1 MIRKKPVLF
10 ILIALL
16 TLFIIYVAG
25 WLIRTDLLIKEK
37 FASGQFVSPTQ
48 FFSRSL
54 ELAPNGPLIET
65 ELLTLLQSQNYR
77 ERPWGTRLQPSDYS
91 KTSGEECSKIYAQS
105 LKCFAFFHH
114 LKNKIQIVTTDE
126 LDRILVLL
134 EVDPETQEAKNLE
147 SLMLFPQL
155 FAQYLGNQPI
165 IQNPRSLQEIPR
177 QCLDAALAIEDPHFL
192 DHQGISWRGLLR
204 AFWVNLRSAR
214 LAQGGSTV
222 TQQLV
227 KNYFLTPERTLS
239 RKIKEILIS
248 FLVER
253 AIEKD
258 QILETYLNIIYLG
271 QQGNFQVRGYSA
283 AAQFYFHKDL
293 SNLDLADCALLAA
306 VINSPGLFNPFKNKE
321 RALQRREKVLTDME
335 EQKRILPEDKLQALQ
350 KPLPEKAAIEV
361 RETAPYFIDGVIKAL
376 HAEGFYD
383 LSGYKIYTT
392 LDLPS
397 QRAAQTAVQNHL
409 KNLEATSA
417 HHQKNKT
424 HSLQAVLV
432 SSDVKTG
439 DVLALVGGRDHR
451 MTPYNRVLESSR
463 QVGSVFKPLVYLTAF
478 YEMDD
483 FSPTTLLTNK
493 PFEHTSHGQKWKPK
507 NYDGKTSEQVPA
519 FFALKES
526 LNIPTAKLALDVG
539 LDKIINVAQDLG
551 AVSEIKPYASL
562 SLGSFEM
569 TPMEVLQIY
578 SNIARWGDKKP
589 LRLVRGVENKEGVSV
604 WRAENTTE
612 PSMVDKGNFVD
623 LISILSEAM
632 KSGTGQGIKAMGLD
646 IECAGKTG
654 TTTNYKDAWFA
665 GFSADQAAVVWTG
678 YDDNTPVQLSGAS
691 GALPIWTQY
700 MKSTSGLR
708 GPSAFDWPQENLS
721 TLSLAPQELINLGI
735 PEEKAIPTV
744 LYSTHPKK

>member
-10 ILIALL
+10 ILIAML

-54 ELAPNGPLIET
+54 ELAPNGSLQES

-77 ERPWGTRLQPSDYS
+77 ERVWGTRLQPSDYAKS
-91 KTSGEECSKIYAQS
+91 TGEECVKIYAQS
-105 LKCFAFFHH
+105 LKCYAFYHH

-134 EVDPETQEAKNLE
+134 EVDPDTQEAKNLE

-192 DHQGISWRGLLR
+192 DHQGVSWRGLLR

-214 LAQGGSTV
+214 MAQGGSTV

-227 KNYFLTPERTLS
+227 KNYFLTPERTVS
-239 RKIKEILIS
+239 RKVKEILIS

-253 AIEKD
+253 AVAKD

-271 QQGNFQVRGYSA
+271 QQGNFQIRGYSA
-283 AAQFYFHKDL
+283 AAQFYFRKDL

-306 VINSPGLFNPFKNKE
+306 VINSPGLFNPFKNQE
-321 RALQRREKVLTDME
+321 RALQRREKVLSDME
-335 EQKRILPEDKLQALQ
+335 EQKRILPEDKSLALQ

-361 RETAPYFIDGVIKAL
+361 RETAPYFIDGVIKTL
-376 HAEGFYD
+376 RTEGFYD

-397 QRAAQTAVQNHL
+397 QRAAQTAVQTHL
-409 KNLEATSA
+409 KNLESSSA
-417 HHQKNKT
+417 YHKKNT
-424 HSLQAVLV
+424 AHSLQAVLV
-432 SSDVKTG
+432 SSDVATG

-451 MTPYNRVLESSR
+451 MTPYNRVIESSR
-463 QVGSVFKPLVYLTAF
+463 QVGSIFKPLVFLTAF
-478 YEMDD
+478 YELAD
-483 FSPTTLLTNK
+483 FSPTTLLTNE
-493 PFEHTSHGQKWKPK
+493 PFEYTSHGQKWKPK
-507 NYDGKTSEQVPA
+507 NYDGKTSEHVPA
-519 FFALKES
+519 FYALKES
-526 LNIPTAKLALDVG
+526 INIPTAKLALDVG
-539 LDKIINVAQDLG
+539 LDKIIAVARDLG
-551 AVSEIKPYASL
+551 AISDIKPYASL
-562 SLGSFEM
+562 SLGAFEM
-569 TPMEVLQIY
+569 TPFEVLQIY
-578 SNIARWGDKKP
+578 TNIARWGQKKT
-589 LRLVRGVENKEGVSV
+589 LRLVRNIENKEGVSV
-604 WRAENTTE
+604 WRPDAGEE
-612 PSMVDKGNFVD
+612 ASMIETGSFVN
-623 LISILSEAM
+623 LISILAEAM

-665 GFSADQAAVVWTG
+665 GFSADQTAVVWTG

-691 GALPIWTQY
+691 GALPIWTNY
-700 MKSTSGLR
+700 MKSAIAQK
-708 GPSAFDWPQENLS
+708 GPSAFAWPREDVT
-721 TLSLAPQELINLGI
+721 TLSLSPQELIELGI

-744 LYSTHPKK
+744 LLSTRPKK